1 MSPSQELGAQDV
13 FKNKCLINLRWYR
26 LARTPPPR
34 ASDREADPLCQQHRC
49 DDGMSAWWEPV
60 QACLRGPAWL
70 PRSSMEITLIAF
82 AFSLNM
88 EGHPFHSIFFFLKM
102 IWILQRSIQGYY
114 GRELS
119 PNLTIKTRHL
129 EDMTDPCEIHRL
141 LLQTW
146 KKILTHNEKQYL
158 QNSWVGWP
166 IEAVF
171 HIEINR

>member
-1 MSPSQELGAQDV
+1 MLNSSKIWSVPLYREMSPSQELGAQDV

-88 EGHPFHSIFFFLKM
+88 EGHPFHSIFFFLKQ
-102 IWILQRSIQGYY
+102 LKPQFS
-114 GRELS
+114 L
-119 PNLTIKTRHL
+119 
-129 EDMTDPCEIHRL
+129 
-141 LLQTW
+141 
-146 KKILTHNEKQYL
+146 
-158 QNSWVGWP
+158 
-166 IEAVF
+166 F
-171 HIEINR
+171 